1 MNRLDLL
8 HDLLGKGCLLKRRG
22 NCQRPIKDRLPANFL
37 DGEAPVAVRGVAA
50 FYLDSDLSLFCPL
63 VPIRR
68 KIRYGIARRGFI
80 MRREESIMSVVER
93 TAALLDRLR
102 AQDEKALGE
111 LFMLYRERLWRM
123 LYVRLDRRLTSR
135 VAPDDV
141 IQETFLDVA
150 RRIGEYLA
158 DPAVPFYVWLRFLAV
173 QRMQMIQRVHLGAQM
188 RDVSQEVSLAAG
200 GALASSDSMAGQ
212 LVSHMTSPSQ
222 AAMRRELQDRLR
234 DALDGMDP
242 LDREVLA
249 LRHFE
254 ELGNNEV
261 AQVLGISKD
270 AASKRH
276 IRALMRLREILTDP
290 NASSAS

>member
-1 MNRLDLL
+1 
-8 HDLLGKGCLLKRRG
+8 
-22 NCQRPIKDRLPANFL
+22 
-37 DGEAPVAVRGVAA
+37 
-50 FYLDSDLSLFCPL
+50 
-63 VPIRR
+63 
-68 KIRYGIARRGFI
+68 
-80 MRREESIMSVVER
+80 MSVAER

-102 AQDEKALGE
+102 GQDHEALGE

-123 LYVRLDRRLTSR
+123 LYVRLDRRLASR

-141 IQETFLDVA
+141 LQETFLDVA

-173 QRMQMIQRVHLGAQM
+173 QRMQMVQRTHLGTQM
-188 RDVSQEVSLAAG
+188 RDMALEV
-200 GALASSDSMAGQ
+200 ALPHRAPFASAESMAGQ
-212 LVSHMTSPSQ
+212 LVGDMTSPSQ
-222 AAMRRELQDRLR
+222 AAIRHELQDRLR
-234 DALDGMDP
+234 AALAQLDP

-261 AQVLGISKD
+261 AEVLGITKD

-276 IRALMRLREILTDP
+276 VRALKRLREILTSCKDEGGRMKDEEEK
-290 NASSAS
+290 AT